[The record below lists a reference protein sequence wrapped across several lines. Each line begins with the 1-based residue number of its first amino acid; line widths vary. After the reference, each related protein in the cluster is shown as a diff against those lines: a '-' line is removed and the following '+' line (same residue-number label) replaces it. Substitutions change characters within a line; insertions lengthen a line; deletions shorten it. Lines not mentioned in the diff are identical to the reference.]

1 MNSTPLLSPR
11 PDSRAPDQLRPI
23 RFHNGI
29 APYAAGS
36 TLIEWGNT
44 RVLCGV
50 TIEETVP
57 RWMKEQGVQGGWMTA
72 EYSMLPYS
80 TLTRKARDISK
91 GKIDGRS
98 QEIQRLIGRAMR
110 AAVDLEKI
118 GSRTLWL
125 DCDVL
130 QADGGTRTAAITGTF
145 VALALAINSLRAAGK
160 ISSEVVLQ
168 PVAAVSTGIVASQPL
183 LDLSYVE
190 DVGASV
196 DMNLVMNGKG
206 EFIEVQGTG
215 EEAAFSEQE
224 LAAMLAL
231 GKAGIGQLLRL
242 QQAAI
247 NSTTDHPATP
257 TRAGS

>member
-1 MNSTPLLSPR
+1 MISDETPRFVRADGRAFDQIR
-11 PDSRAPDQLRPI
+11 PLR
-23 RFHNGI
+23 FQNGI
-29 APYAAGS
+29 APHAAGS

-44 RVLCGV
+44 RVICGV

-57 RWMKEQGVQGGWMTA
+57 RWMKEQNVSGGWMTA

-118 GSRTLWL
+118 GARTIWL

-130 QADGGTRTAAITGTF
+130 QADGGTRTAAITGSC
-145 VALALAINSLRAAGK
+145 VALALAVRSLQREGK
-160 ISSEVVLQ
+160 LGPEPILK
-168 PVAAVSTGIVASQPL
+168 PVAAVSVGIVASQAL

-190 DVGASV
+190 DAAAEV
-196 DMNLVMNGKG
+196 DMNLVMNGAG
-206 EFIEVQGTG
+206 EFIELQGTG
-215 EEAAFSEQE
+215 EEASYTEEQ

-231 GKAGIGQLLRL
+231 GKRGISQLLRC
-242 QQAAI
+242 QQTALAQ
-247 NSTTDHPATP
+247 
-257 TRAGS
+257 